1 MPTIVRNNYNKLI
14 SSNLSQIL
22 NNYKIKGFVL
32 SNIGHLELLKDYKTN
47 YEFICNY
54 TFNVYNNLSINEL
67 DVDTIT
73 LSPELNKS
81 DLQSMCSSVAKTEL
95 IVYGRTP
102 LMNSNYCLLG
112 KTNKCF
118 SACNKNCNSSNKYY
132 LKDRLGFLFRII
144 PDNIET
150 VTTIYNS
157 KITSITHN
165 DIKVDCIRIDI
176 LDENIDEINKIVNFV
191 KSGDKIEGSDY
202 TNGNFNRDIWF
213 LSNFVL

>member
-1 MPTIVRNNYNKLI
+1 MPTIVRNNYKNLI
-14 SSNLSQIL
+14 SSNISQIL
-22 NNYKIKGFVL
+22 DCYKIKGFVL
-32 SNIGHLELLKDYKTN
+32 SNLGHFELLKDYKTN
-47 YEFICNY
+47 FEFVCNY
-54 TFNVYNNLSINEL
+54 TFNVYNDLTIREL

-81 DLQSMCSSVAKTEL
+81 DLQNMCSSISKTEL

-112 KTNKCF
+112 KTNKCY
-118 SACNKNCNSSNKYY
+118 SSCNKSCISSNKYY

-150 VTTIYNS
+150 VTTVYNS
-157 KITSITHN
+157 KITSITHS
-165 DIKVDCIRIDI
+165 DIPVDSIRIDI
-176 LDENIDEINKIVNFV
+176 LDENIDEINKVVDIV

-202 TNGNFNRDIWF
+202 TNGNFNREI
-213 LSNFVL
+213 